1 MERILPSPVQ
11 ASNVC
16 FNSHRRNLFLFSL
29 SLSLH
34 TLFVP
39 WRKGVQT
46 HIQMEVISNSCSR
59 VIPKIPNHTIM
70 ALEHTHTHTDGC
82 RCDLWLIQYSVY
94 NISNHMWHH
103 RAQTHELHA
112 MCTLCVMCAI
122 RKQGKSTLNLI
133 PHTRVKNTTTARGI
147 IIIRG
152 QDYCKH
158 ASQMLFLHYRQCS
171 ICKEKH
177 QWNFWSHQK
186 QKLDCSKDCTMSSW

>member
-16 FNSHRRNLFLFSL
+16 FNSHRRFFFSL
-29 SLSLH
+29 SLSLSLH
-34 TLFVP
+34 YLFVP

-46 HIQMEVISNSCSR
+46 HIQMEVTLNSCSR
-59 VIPKIPNHTIM
+59 VYIKDTKSYNYGTRT
-70 ALEHTHTHTDGC
+70 HTHTHGWIK
-82 RCDLWLIQYSVY
+82 CDLWLIQYSVY
-94 NISNHMWHH
+94 NISNRMWHH
-103 RAQTHELHA
+103 RAQTHELPA

-133 PHTRVKNTTTARGI
+133 PHTTVKNTTTARGI

-158 ASQMLFLHYRQCS
+158 VSQMPFLHYRQCS

-186 QKLDCSKDCTMSSW
+186 LKLDCSKDCTMSSW